1 MPPVVP
7 PFLIGLIAA
16 SLVKRLGKPL
26 MQGIVKTSV
35 GLGIEAKRAVHVASV
50 GIQDLAAEATAEM
63 LAAQMTHGAEHGT
76 DTGAPEG
83 GTAGRTG
90 AGTGSA
96 PAAAAAHA
104 AQAGEREQGRRQGP
118 RRRFGGCHGA
128 LSLLTGFS
136 RCPRR
141 ARYHGPTQALGTSP
155 RRTFVC
161 ARRRGFQFP
170 AGYARPFLDAPL

>member
-1 MPPVVP
+1 MTRGAGSAMREAMRVITFSCSPPAVFSFIVFSTRREGCCAMPPVVP

-26 MQGIVKTSV
+26 MQGIVKASV

-96 PAAAAAHA
+96 PAAAAA
-104 AQAGEREQGRRQGP
+104 QAGSESKAADKAR
-118 RRRFGGCHGA
+118 GA
-128 LSLLTGFS
+128 GSAAATV
-136 RCPRR
+136 R
-141 ARYHGPTQALGTSP
+141 
-155 RRTFVC
+155 
-161 ARRRGFQFP
+161 
-170 AGYARPFLDAPL
+170 